1 MKRLIL
7 EEKSLRH
14 NLDIVKEKAG
24 SCRIWADLSGDAD
37 GVGVVAMARFLR
49 AQGIGHFAVSE
60 VGEAQALRKAGFVDE
75 DILMLRSIAQR
86 ETLDALLDL
95 NVICT
100 IGSLDAGL
108 ALNTAA
114 EARST
119 VAEAQ
124 VQVDAGLGFGGFLAG
139 EPEKLVSVYRNLP
152 CVALSGLY
160 TQVNGARPDGRDA
173 AGQLEA
179 FRQMVA
185 AVGQAG
191 FEPGE
196 VYVGGSFALLHC
208 PLDGMDAV
216 RAGSV
221 LLGRCRRVRGDGL
234 IRVGYGEAPIQEIRW
249 FPKGRT
255 VGYETLVTLRRNT
268 RVAVLPVGYQNGL
281 GISRSRDPGL
291 WAALRR
297 WWRGRHITVR
307 IGEQKARI
315 IGRIGAAETLVD
327 VTDLKCAPGDPVRFD
342 IDPMFARDFS
352 ITFS

>member
-37 GVGVVAMARFLR
+37 GVGTVAMARFLR
-49 AQGIGHFAVSE
+49 AQGVGRFTVSE
-60 VGEAQALRKAGFVDE
+60 VEEAQALRKAGFVDE
-75 DILMLRSIAQR
+75 DILMLRSVTQR

-139 EPEKLVSVYRNLP
+139 EPEKLLSVYRNLP
-152 CVALSGLY
+152 CVALSGIY
-160 TQVNGARPDGRDA
+160 TQVHGVRPDGRDA

-179 FRQMVA
+179 FRQMVE
-185 AVGQAG
+185 AVIQAG

-196 VYVGGSFALLHC
+196 VYAGGSFALLHC
-208 PLDGMDAV
+208 PLEGMDAV

-234 IRVGYGEAPIQEIRW
+234 LRVGYGEAPIQEIRW

-255 VGYETLVTLRRNT
+255 VGCETLVTLRRNT
-268 RVAVLPVGYQNGL
+268 RVAVLPAGYQNGL
-281 GISRSRDPGL
+281 GVSRLRETGF
-291 WAALRR
+291 WAMVRR
-297 WWRGRHITVR
+297 WWRSRRMTMRVAG
-307 IGEQKARI
+307 QKAPVL
-315 IGRIGAAETLVD
+315 GGIGAVETLLD
-327 VTDLKCAPGDPVRFD
+327 ITDLKCSAGDTVQFD
-342 IDPMFARDFS
+342 IDPLYARGM
-352 ITFS
+352 TREYR